1 MLNHFARMKE
11 SPSTEQTMTAPREKY
26 LKAVVFIKSI
36 EAMQILPSKTPSI
49 PNEAKIRTKK

>member
-1 MLNHFARMKE
+1 LPKGSNRLPQGKQDCVQE
-11 SPSTEQTMTAPREKY
+11 EV

-49 PNEAKIRTKK
+49 PNEAKIRTKKKK